1 MKKSFSFLLT
11 TVIFTTTSLNA
22 FAKDLSVTEI
32 INKNL
37 TEGVKQSFS
46 GKKVQM
52 TIRRDLRLEAVAN
65 VDYVDK
71 DNYTIVMKEP
81 YGISGLN
88 YAINSGKALIHFP
101 YEKLA
106 FADASPTSGDM
117 FGDTILGKM
126 TNDLSL
132 LQKNYN
138 VAMLADDEING
149 KKTYVIKCTPKD
161 GRNGKNQY
169 WGTPARIYW
178 VNKENFQLMR
188 EDRLWGENNEPFF
201 SSSYKEYKTFA
212 YKDSPKVRVKLPST
226 TKKVF
231 LGNKTPKVETFLE
244 SFKTPEDAENKVGE
258 KIALPKYLPDGFKL
272 NEIMVLNFYDTK
284 IIVEKFNDGL
294 NSMFTT
300 YRTKPNMFLVLMA
313 GSFSLPLIQKMSD
326 LSTNAP
332 FNYLGRETKENL
344 IISFGDLYPDD
355 LKAVNESLDLK

>member
-1 MKKSFSFLLT
+1 MRKSFSFLLT
-11 TVIFTTTSLNA
+11 TIIFTTTSLNA
-22 FAKDLSVTEI
+22 FANDLNVSEI

-37 TEGVKQSFS
+37 NEGIKQSFS

-65 VDYVDK
+65 IDYVDK
-71 DNYTIVMKEP
+71 NNFNIIMKEP
-81 YGISGLN
+81 SGISGLN
-88 YAINSGKALIHFP
+88 YAVNSGKALIHFP

-106 FADASPTSGDM
+106 FADAAPTSGDM
-117 FGDTILGKM
+117 FGDTILGKI
-126 TNDLSL
+126 TTDFSL

-138 VAMLADDEING
+138 IVMLADDEING

-178 VNKENFQLMR
+178 INKENFQIMR
-188 EDRLWGENNEPFF
+188 EDRLWAENNEPFF
-201 SSSYKEYKTFA
+201 SSSYKEYKAFS
-212 YKDSPKVRVKLPST
+212 YSNSPKVRVKLPST

-231 LGNKTPKVETFLE
+231 LGKKTEKVETFLE
-244 SFKTPEDAENKVGE
+244 SFKTPEEAEKKVGE
-258 KIALPKYLPDGFKL
+258 KIELPKYLPDGFKL

-294 NSMFTT
+294 NSLFTT

-332 FNYLGRETKENL
+332 FNYLGKETNENL

-355 LKAVNESLDLK
+355 LKAVNESLALK